1 MCSFPASGSSWKSF
15 AREGVA
21 MDDPGCRQGV
31 TLSERGELVP
41 KEPTPAS
48 PPRQPFLP
56 NPHDLIGVP
65 AYSSKVARYA
75 VVGIVAPHHRA
86 QMGALIRDR
95 LMPVAPTPV
104 RNRRQRAGETVL
116 CRYLPH
122 HILACPRLA
131 PDVGEAEEGERG
143 TIRLRMVSPIWS
155 AVAEI
160 DEARLVGME
169 CESMPCKA
177 LTQNAED
184 PLGIEEVL
192 ERQHGIVSEANKG
205 TSQKAC
211 VRRFRRRPRSCR
223 RRPAFGSPW
232 RARGKSWPLATTA
245 SCPYACPSGWHPA
258 PRSGSCRH
266 PFERQSP
273 CDDPPFGE
281 NLEKPR
287 RLRTQSSHDARR
299 EAAAGAIG
307 TARHRSRSGRMA
319 SKSR

>member
-41 KEPTPAS
+41 KEPPPVI

-65 AYSSKVARYA
+65 AYSSKVARYT
-75 VVGIVAPHHRA
+75 VVGIVAPHHRG
-86 QMGALIRDR
+86 QMADLGRDR

-104 RNRRQRAGETVL
+104 HTRRQRAGEPVL

-122 HILACPRLA
+122 HILTQPRLA
-131 PDVGEAEEGERG
+131 PDGGEAEEGERG

-155 AVAEI
+155 VVAEI

-169 CESMPCKA
+169 CESVPCKA
-177 LTQNAED
+177 FTQNAKD

-192 ERQHGIVSEANKG
+192 ERQHVL
-205 TSQKAC
+205 
-211 VRRFRRRPRSCR
+211 R
-223 RRPAFGSPW
+223 
-232 RARGKSWPLATTA
+232 
-245 SCPYACPSGWHPA
+245 
-258 PRSGSCRH
+258 
-266 PFERQSP
+266 
-273 CDDPPFGE
+273 D
-281 NLEKPR
+281 NL
-287 RLRTQSSHDARR
+287 D
-299 EAAAGAIG
+299 
-307 TARHRSRSGRMA
+307 
-319 SKSR
+319 